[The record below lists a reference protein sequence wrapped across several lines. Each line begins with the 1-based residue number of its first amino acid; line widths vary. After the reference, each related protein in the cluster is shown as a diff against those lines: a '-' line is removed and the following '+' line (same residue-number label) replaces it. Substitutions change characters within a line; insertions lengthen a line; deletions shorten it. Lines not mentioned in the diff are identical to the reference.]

1 MTYMDYNNSSRQ
13 FRPWGSRVM
22 ALSIKCDYL
31 ALHTN
36 WVTKDFLQTHGR
48 AIGTKTAVSSKI
60 ETAIIDQH
68 NTKPLLW
75 KRYIDDVFSLWD
87 TNREDQGY
95 GLLRGLKIIYSQY
108 TIIIIY
114 KVFTVDSFLVRVTE
128 EDSAPKIATTAC

>member
-31 ALHTN
+31 ALSTN

-68 NTKPLLW
+68 NT
-75 KRYIDDVFSLWD
+75 
-87 TNREDQGY
+87 NRCYGRDISMTYFPYGTLIERTRVMGSWED
-95 GLLRGLKIIYSQY
+95 LKLY
-108 TIIIIY
+108 TLS
-114 KVFTVDSFLVRVTE
+114 TL
-128 EDSAPKIATTAC
+128 